1 MARKPRQKTLT
12 LAQRRANPGLRAKLP
27 MSQLTPAQQAQ
38 RKRNQLVASQDKNP
52 LYDPTTQLAGH
63 SLIQAAQ
70 DLADTAIKPKVDAYN
85 RQITSATTQGTA
97 LASRAGDYY
106 TQLAAREM
114 QGVASQKALADLLNS
129 QTASIGQQSQ
139 QAFAGMSQA
148 EQARQAQDAALRG
161 TGLSGDSSA
170 RVGGEIAAQ
179 QGTAATLQQAGAN
192 TAAQSGSSWANLS
205 NAMNQA
211 RQLRGGEVQGELLNR
226 LATQQTNL
234 RQQIADTE
242 SQRGD
247 LTSENLTKLRQQAYE
262 NLVTNQGLNIK
273 QQDLQN
279 QLLNI
284 KTDAATATANRN
296 ASVSKAKADRASR
309 ERIAGDRN
317 RLSDRQ
323 FKAKYGLSKRQQAE
337 RERHNQALE
346 NKPGAGS
353 KPKPATQ
360 AAQSTFRRD
369 ASSAL
374 AVANALKGKRLDRH
388 KAAAALTAPSKQ
400 FSKGLDPV
408 TASVALDVAY
418 DGHISQYNVDR
429 LHKAGIAVNQLPWP
443 TRRQFERRRRRSS
456 LVAAAQGSGVRP
468 LTSVPII

>member
-1 MARKPRQKTLT
+1 
-12 LAQRRANPGLRAKLP
+12 
-27 MSQLTPAQQAQ
+27 
-38 RKRNQLVASQDKNP
+38 
-52 LYDPTTQLAGH
+52 
-63 SLIQAAQ
+63 
-70 DLADTAIKPKVDAYN
+70 
-85 RQITSATTQGTA
+85 
-97 LASRAGDYY
+97 
-106 TQLAAREM
+106 M
-114 QGVASQKALADLLNS
+114 QGVASQKALADMLNQ
-129 QTASIGQQSQ
+129 QTAKVGQQSQ
-139 QAFAGMSQA
+139 ARSQMAPGRAAAPGAGRRAPRHRPRGTRRPGGEEIRRSRAPPRRCSRRREPGGADRLAAGRTSRTRWARPGSCGAARCRAAA
-148 EQARQAQDAALRG
+148 EPLGDAA
-161 TGLSGDSSA
+161 D
-170 RVGGEIAAQ
+170 E
-179 QGTAATLQQAGAN
+179 QG
-192 TAAQSGSSWANLS
+192 
-205 NAMNQA
+205 
-211 RQLRGGEVQGELLNR
+211 
-226 LATQQTNL
+226 

-284 KTDAATATANRN
+284 KTDARRRPRTATLRSRRRRPTA
-296 ASVSKAKADRASR
+296 RAARRSR
-309 ERIAGDRN
+309 GDRN
-317 RLSDRQ
+317 RLSDQQ

-456 LVAAAQGSGVRP
+456 LVLPRRARAFVPSLRSRSFRCLPPSTGHPAAGPGETGGRAS
-468 LTSVPII
+468 